1 MYSGTTVFSQLMQ
14 QLPWWRFQ
22 TMVNRY
28 RGDYKVKTFRCA
40 EQFRVMAFA
49 QLTYRESL
57 RDIESCLRAVSGKLY
72 HLGIHSRVSRNN
84 LSVANETRDW
94 RIYSYFAQ
102 TLIPEA
108 KRLYANEP
116 LLPDLDA
123 TVYALDS
130 TVIDLCLSLFPWAHF
145 CRTKGAVKMHTLL
158 NLAGNI
164 PEYIL
169 ITDGKRSDASALDHI
184 LPVPGAYYVM
194 DRGYLDFKRLYLLH
208 SLKAYFVT
216 RARSNL
222 QFQRIYSHPS
232 ERDCGILCDQTIF
245 LTGVQTARY
254 YPKYLRRIKY
264 RDQENRTLVF
274 LTNDFSLPPVTVA
287 ELFKGRWNIE
297 IFFKWIKQNLR
308 IKSFYGTSLNAVQTQ
323 IWIGITVYLLI
334 AIIKKRLKIEASLYN
349 ILQVLSV
356 SLFEKIPILQ
366 AFQQADTSLKTLS
379 PPNQLMLW
387 N

>member
-22 TMVNRY
+22 TLVNRY
-28 RGDYKVKTFRCA
+28 QGDYKVKTFRCS

-49 QLTYRESL
+49 QLTCRESL

-94 RIYSYFAQ
+94 RIYADFAHV
-102 TLIPEA
+102 LIPEA
-108 KRLYANEP
+108 RRLYADDP
-116 LLPDLDA
+116 LMPDLGAD
-123 TVYALDS
+123 VYALDS
-130 TVIDLCLSLFPWAHF
+130 TVIDLCLSMFPWAHF

-158 NLAGNI
+158 NLSGNI

-169 ITDGKRSDASALDHI
+169 ITDGKRGDASVLDHI

-194 DRGYLDFKRLYLLH
+194 DRAYLDFKRLYLLH

-232 ERDCGILCDQTIF
+232 DRDCGILCDQTII
-245 LTGVQTARY
+245 LTGTQTARY
-254 YPKYLRRIKY
+254 FPEHLRRIKY

-274 LTNDFSLPPVTVA
+274 LTNNFSLPPLTVA

-308 IKSFYGTSLNAVQTQ
+308 IKSFYGTSPNAVKSQ
-323 IWIGITVYLLI
+323 IWIAITVYLLV
-334 AIIKKRLKIEASLYN
+334 AIIKKRLKIEASLYI

-356 SLFEKIPILQ
+356 SLFEKVPILQ
-366 AFQQADTSLKTLS
+366 AFQQADAS
-379 PPNQLMLW
+379 PETPPSSNQLMLW
-387 N
+387 R